1 MADQLAEM
9 PDIAKKIQAVYEWN
23 ILHNGKVAGVWSK
36 LRIIS
41 LCFLLTVPL
50 KTALLTLRF

>member
-23 ILHNGKVAGVWSK
+23 ILHNGKVTGVWSK
-36 LRIIS
+36 LRIFS
-41 LCFLLTVPL
+41 FYFLLTIPV
-50 KTALLTLRF
+50 KIA

>member
-36 LRIIS
+36 LRIFS

-50 KTALLTLRF
+50 KTALL